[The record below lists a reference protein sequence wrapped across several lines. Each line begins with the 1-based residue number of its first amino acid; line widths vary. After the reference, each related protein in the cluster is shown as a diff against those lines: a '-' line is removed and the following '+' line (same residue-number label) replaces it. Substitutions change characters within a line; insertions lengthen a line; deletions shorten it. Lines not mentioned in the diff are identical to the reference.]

1 MTADGTMFLIA
12 FYFVFVFVLPIAL
25 LLRFP
30 YPPSAVSVSSDQSS
44 SLSSSRAQQ
53 FDIKCAAVT
62 AGGDIL
68 TASSDGRV
76 QMFRFERRD
85 RPVRGRAAHARPD
98 RSSLARSNS

>member
-1 MTADGTMFLIA
+1 M
-12 FYFVFVFVLPIAL
+12 
-25 LLRFP
+25 
-30 YPPSAVSVSSDQSS
+30 SSDQSS

-85 RPVRGRAAHARPD
+85 RPVRAIGRAAHARPD
-98 RSSLARSNS
+98 RSSLARSNSQGSAAAAAAAAGENSPQQEQGCVVM